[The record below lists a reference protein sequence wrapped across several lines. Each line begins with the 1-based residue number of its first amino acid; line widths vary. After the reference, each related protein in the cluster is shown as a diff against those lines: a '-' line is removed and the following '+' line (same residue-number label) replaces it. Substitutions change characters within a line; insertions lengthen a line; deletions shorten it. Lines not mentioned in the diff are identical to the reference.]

1 MSQELDTQMQPA
13 PASNPTVDAWRQLAD
28 LVSIA
33 NGVAPATSSRPSI
46 PAGTPSG
53 FAASIHRAYRRG
65 GQAYHQ
71 PNLDLEPEV
80 PADAGTSK
88 CAVALWEFFWQGY
101 RYSET
106 VATTTKVPASGS
118 GSSNASSKDA
128 KINKPET
135 FNGERDKF
143 ADFVVQLHL
152 VFNNEEAAFRNDNAK
167 ISYAGALLRGAAKK
181 WFTPHVNQETGAIAF
196 TSWAQ
201 FMKRFRASFQDSDE
215 KTAAERMLLNLQ
227 QGTDPCASYHA
238 SFVSYMAT
246 LDWDENSQI
255 ATFRRGLRPEIK
267 DLLVGRD
274 LPDTFDEYVSL
285 CIRLDNSWRERE
297 QDRQNSGGRV
307 ARITTRSASDSHS
320 GGNSTAVGTH
330 SGPMDISA
338 GRRGPLSKKER
349 SHRKA
354 NNLCMYC
361 GKNGHFASTCP
372 ESSRNNNKGKQRVS
386 AAITASPTPA
396 TSPASAAPTAAP
408 NASVLYAAA
417 GH

>member
-1 MSQELDTQMQPA
+1 MSQELDAQMQAAPA
-13 PASNPTVDAWRQLAD
+13 PATNPAVDAWRQLAD

-33 NGVAPATSSRPSI
+33 NGAAPAISPRPSI
-46 PAGTPSG
+46 PAGTASG

-71 PNLDLEPEV
+71 PNLNLEPEI

-88 CAVALWEFFWQGY
+88 CAVALWEFFWQGC
-101 RYSET
+101 YSET
-106 VATTTKVPASGS
+106 AATTKVPASGS

-227 QGTDPCASYHA
+227 QGTEPCASYHA

-246 LDWDENSQI
+246 LDWEENSQI

-267 DLLVGRD
+267 DLLVRRD

-297 QDRQNSGGRV
+297 QDRQNSGVVSLGSPPDPPTTPTLAATQLPWGPTLVPWTSPRAAGALFPRRKGASGKPTTYACTV
-307 ARITTRSASDSHS
+307 ARTATLLVHARSLTVIIRGS
-320 GGNSTAVGTH
+320 
-330 SGPMDISA
+330 SA
-338 GRRGPLSKKER
+338 
-349 SHRKA
+349 
-354 NNLCMYC
+354 
-361 GKNGHFASTCP
+361 
-372 ESSRNNNKGKQRVS
+372 
-386 AAITASPTPA
+386 
-396 TSPASAAPTAAP
+396 
-408 NASVLYAAA
+408 
-417 GH
+417 

>member
-1 MSQELDTQMQPA
+1 MSQELDAQMQAA
-13 PASNPTVDAWRQLAD
+13 PAANPAIDAWRQLAD

-33 NGVAPATSSRPSI
+33 NGAAPTISPRPSI

-71 PNLDLEPEV
+71 PNLDLEPEI

-106 VATTTKVPASGS
+106 AATTKGPTSGS
-118 GSSNASSKDA
+118 GSSNASRKDA

-143 ADFVVQLHL
+143 ADFVMQLHL

-167 ISYAGALLRGAAKK
+167 IFYAGALLRGAAKK

-201 FMKRFRASFQDSDE
+201 FMKRFRASFKDSDE
-215 KTAAERMLLNLQ
+215 ETAAERMLLNLQ
-227 QGTDPCASYHA
+227 QGNEPCASYHA

-297 QDRQNSGGRV
+297 QDRQNSGGHV
-307 ARITTRSASDSHS
+307 ARITTRSDSHS
-320 GGNSTAVGTH
+320 AGNSTAVGTH

-361 GKNGHFASTCP
+361 GKNGHLASTCP
-372 ESSRNNNKGKQRVS
+372 ESSRNNKGKQRVN

-396 TSPASAAPTAAP
+396 TSPTSAAPTVAP
-408 NASVLYAAA
+408 NASVLYATAA
-417 GH
+417 H

>member
-1 MSQELDTQMQPA
+1 MSQELDAQMPAA
-13 PASNPTVDAWRQLAD
+13 PAANPAVDAWRQLAD

-33 NGVAPATSSRPSI
+33 NGVAPVTTPRPSI

-53 FAASIHRAYRRG
+53 FAASIHSAYRRG

-71 PNLDLEPEV
+71 PNLDLEPEI
-80 PADAGTSK
+80 PADASTSK

-106 VATTTKVPASGS
+106 VATKVPASGS

-143 ADFVVQLHL
+143 ADFVVQMHL

-227 QGTDPCASYHA
+227 QGTEPCASYHA

-274 LPDTFDEYVSL
+274 LPDSFDEYVAL

-307 ARITTRSASDSHS
+307 ARITTRSDSHS

-372 ESSRNNNKGKQRVS
+372 ESNRNNKGKQRVN

-396 TSPASAAPTAAP
+396 SPAPAAPTVAP
-408 NASVLYAAA
+408 NASVLYATAA
-417 GH
+417 H

>member
-1 MSQELDTQMQPA
+1 MSQEFDSQMQQAPPAA
-13 PASNPTVDAWRQLAD
+13 PASNPVADAWRHLAD
-28 LVSIA
+28 LVATTIHP
-33 NGVAPATSSRPSI
+33 APSSRPVI
-46 PAGTPSG
+46 PANTPPE

-65 GQAYHQ
+65 GQAFHQ
-71 PNLDLEPEV
+71 PSLDLEPEV
-80 PADAGTSK
+80 PDNAGTSK
-88 CAVALWEFFWQGY
+88 CGIALWEFFWQGY

-106 VATTTKVPASGS
+106 VATTKVPVS
-118 GSSNASSKDA
+118 GSSNASGKDA

-152 VFNNEEAAFRNDNAK
+152 VFNNEEAAFRNDKAK
-167 ISYAGALLRGAAKK
+167 ISYTGALLRGAAKK

-227 QGTDPCASYHA
+227 QGTEPCASYHA

-274 LPDTFDEYVSL
+274 LPDTFDDYVSL

-307 ARITTRSASDSHS
+307 ARITTRSANDSHS

-372 ESSRNNNKGKQRVS
+372 ESNRNNKGKQRVN

-396 TSPASAAPTAAP
+396 SPAPAAPIVAP
-408 NASVLYAAA
+408 NASVLYATAA
-417 GH
+417 H